1 MQAARDQLEKVMRAR
16 SKPQMARGRN
26 IPTMGMKAKSYW
38 RLVVISLRAHSAQGC
53 TSTTATMSLDELS
66 SASVEI
72 EEQEVELPEELAT
85 LSSRIDE
92 KPESFAT
99 GNKDIQLAALQAA
112 KYVFDRG
119 MCIMLI
125 LI

>member
-1 MQAARDQLEKVMRAR
+1 MQAARDQLEKVMRGAIKATNGNR
-16 SKPQMARGRN
+16 RN
-26 IPTMGMKAKSYW
+26 IPTIGMRAKSYW
-38 RLVVISLRAHSAQGC
+38 RLIVIGFRAPSAQR

-66 SASVEI
+66 SASVEP
-72 EEQEVELPEELAT
+72 EEPEVELPDELAT

-119 MCIMLI
+119 MYMIFI
-125 LI
+125 YI